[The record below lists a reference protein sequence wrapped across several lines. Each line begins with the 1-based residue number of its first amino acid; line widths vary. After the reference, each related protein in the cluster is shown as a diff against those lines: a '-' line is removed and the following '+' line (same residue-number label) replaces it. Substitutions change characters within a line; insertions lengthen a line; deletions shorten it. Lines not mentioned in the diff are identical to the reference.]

1 LEWKKAEG
9 TGFEKHKKKASK
21 KRQISQIYRP
31 RGFELAKELGF
42 VERITGWNSIIS
54 SSIYR

>member
-21 KRQISQIYRP
+21 KRQILQIYRQMVFGSCFIGGICP
-31 RGFELAKELGF
+31 LGA
-42 VERITGWNSIIS
+42 
-54 SSIYR
+54 